1 ERRCFFSSS
10 RRHTR
15 SKRDWSSDVCSSDLH
30 AVVPEVLHLPD
41 LHLQQDRG
49 ADEEQGDEGH
59 EHDGDDHRE
68 VPPQARPD
76 LGEDEAGPHEATP
89 YVPSSTSRTIEP
101 SLSSMTRRRIRL
113 TISPSWVAMST
124 VVPLRLIFSRTL
136 MMSALVVGSRLPVGS
151 SASRMPGLLTTAR
164 AIATRCCSPPD
175 SSLG

>member
-1 ERRCFFSSS
+1 RLRDRRAHDRC
-10 RRHTR
+10 
-15 SKRDWSSDVCSSDLH
+15 DLQ
-30 AVVPEVLHLPD
+30 AVVREVLHLPD
-41 LHLQQDRG
+41 LQLQQERG

-101 SLSSMTRRRIRL
+101 SRSSMTRRRIRL

-136 MMSALVVGSRLPVGS
+136 MMSALVVGS
-151 SASRMPGLLTTAR
+151 
-164 AIATRCCSPPD
+164 
-175 SSLG
+175 